1 MAYFRNFPIVPYY
14 FGNEIDPTQFQNIT
28 AYIDLIDQIADDASF
43 YEYYEI
49 RDGERPDTLS
59 FRLYDTVDYYWMFY
73 LLNENIR
80 RQGWPLTFQ
89 ELQTRSKEYY
99 PNKVITT
106 SDAIHDRMYVGDTVI
121 QGSLSNPSS
130 IGTVLERN
138 LDLGQI
144 IVKPIIEVRSVTVT
158 DGGAGY
164 TQIPSVTIF
173 DEHGERH
180 EEAIVTATASAQ
192 IASGEV
198 SSISIISGG
207 SGYEHAPTVTISE
220 PSIVDYEEVAVK
232 LEAVIDGSLTS
243 GVYYDFLNETFNG
256 YKRGD
261 VNRNGSLTIADA
273 ALIRDFNNNPN
284 SVDVDTRAR
293 IRTALRQNILED
305 YLTYPD
311 WVPFGNTGTTASATA
326 VLSSSTFS
334 TTQISSVPNVTNWRN
349 FDPSDIKTITVDGV
363 ANQYDAVHHY
373 ENSDGEWADVDPF
386 NLSTGNLTAISYYD
400 RLVRQNDNLKQIR
413 VLKPGVAV
421 QIFNEFQK
429 LLREQNG

>member
-1 MAYFRNFPIVPYY
+1 M
-14 FGNEIDPTQFQNIT
+14 
-28 AYIDLIDQIADDASF
+28 
-43 YEYYEI
+43 
-49 RDGERPDTLS
+49 
-59 FRLYDTVDYYWMFY
+59 
-73 LLNENIR
+73 
-80 RQGWPLTFQ
+80 
-89 ELQTRSKEYY
+89 
-99 PNKVITT
+99 
-106 SDAIHDRMYVGDTVI
+106 
-121 QGSLSNPSS
+121 
-130 IGTVLERN
+130 
-138 LDLGQI
+138 
-144 IVKPIIEVRSVTVT
+144 
-158 DGGAGY
+158 
-164 TQIPSVTIF
+164 
-173 DEHGERH
+173 
-180 EEAIVTATASAQ
+180 
-192 IASGEV
+192 
-198 SSISIISGG
+198 
-207 SGYEHAPTVTISE
+207 
-220 PSIVDYEEVAVK
+220 
-232 LEAVIDGSLTS
+232 TS